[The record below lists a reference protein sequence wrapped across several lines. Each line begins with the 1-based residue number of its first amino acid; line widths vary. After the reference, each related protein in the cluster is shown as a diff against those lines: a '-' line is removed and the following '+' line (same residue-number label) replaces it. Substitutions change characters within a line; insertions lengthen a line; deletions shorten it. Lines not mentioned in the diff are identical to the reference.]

1 MHCTLLIP
9 GLLPAEGRLAEE
21 AVRCVT
27 GLRLP
32 ALERLLARGRPDKA
46 QDGEPGQPMEAWL
59 YAACGGE
66 ADAELPAGA
75 LSRLAGRAESG
86 TSGTSG
92 ERGHGEDSED
102 GKDATWMRADP
113 VHLRLNR
120 DQLILIP
127 PSLFELP
134 QDDAGRLVQT
144 LNRHFA
150 GQLSFHA
157 LQAQGWCVRVEPALA
172 EAARGLRTLPLAA
185 VAGRDVN
192 AHLPTGPAAMR
203 WHSLLNELQML
214 LHAQAVNDERE
225 ARGEPAVNSVWLWGA
240 GSARL
245 PALSAP
251 WHSLSADNLLAQGL
265 ARACA
270 IRHRD
275 LSADAGDWLDRM
287 PEEGRHLVVLD
298 GLRMPLALGDLE
310 AWRTR
315 LESLEQYW
323 LAPLLAALQS
333 GRIGMLSLVV
343 PDGATIRSLETTRGD
358 LRRFWRRVKP
368 FAACAADAIGTHD
381 DARATQAG

>member
-21 AVRCVT
+21 AVRCVA

-32 ALERLLARGRPDKA
+32 ALERLLARGRSDKA
-46 QDGEPGQPMEAWL
+46 LDGEPGQPMETWL

-75 LSRLAGRAESG
+75 LSRLADSADGDRSEG
-86 TSGTSG
+86 
-92 ERGHGEDSED
+92 SED
-102 GKDATWMRADP
+102 NQDAEATWMRADP

-127 PSLFELP
+127 PSLFELQ
-134 QDDAGRLVQT
+134 QDDASRLVQA

-172 EAARGLRTLPLAA
+172 EAAHGLRTLPLAA

-214 LHAQAVNDERE
+214 LHAEAVNDERE

-270 IRHRD
+270 IRYRD
-275 LSADAGDWLDRM
+275 LSADAGDWLGRM

-315 LESLEQYW
+315 LESLEQCW
-323 LAPLLAALQS
+323 LAPLLAALKS

-343 PDGATIRSLETTRGD
+343 PDGATIRSVETTRGD

-368 FAACAADAIGTHD
+368 FAACAAHAIGTRD